1 MKLYQDVLHDHVV
14 TFGSESVA
22 DWELFKNILSNSL
35 RRSLPSVQVQYKK
48 KKKKKSRATPF
59 CFDNHLFEYAKSLK
73 DVKSSCDFKLEIN
86 HNLLLTVS
94 PFI

>member
-14 TFGSESVA
+14 AFGSESVA

-35 RRSLPSVQVQYKK
+35 SLPSVQVQYKK
-48 KKKKKSRATPF
+48 KKSRTTPF

>member
-14 TFGSESVA
+14 AFGSESVA

-35 RRSLPSVQVQYKK
+35 RRSLPSVQVQY